1 MKPDVVVI
9 PAAGRGT
16 RMRPA
21 TRSVPKAL
29 VTVID
34 RPTIQYAVEEAA
46 RVGATE
52 AVLVVNLDAAA
63 SIEQHFSEEG
73 PLPGL
78 EEVTV
83 RLVVQEEP
91 RGLGHAVLTAREAI
105 GDRPFYCGL
114 GDMIAPTSSDFYGPL
129 ATGAGDRSAVAL
141 RAGFGDY
148 YDRYGIVGLGGD
160 LVNGVASINRAVEK
174 PGPDHGLSNL
184 WLVGRY
190 LFTPEIFDVLAKIEP
205 GYGGEIQ
212 LTDAIDQ
219 LAIADRCVGVEV
231 ADELLD
237 VGNPLGLLTASTVLG
252 LGSATYGDEF
262 RSFLNGLTE

>member
-1 MKPDVVVI
+1 MNVDVVVI

-46 RVGATE
+46 RAGVTE

-63 SIEQHFSEEG
+63 DIERHFVNEG

-78 EEVTV
+78 ENMRV

-91 RGLGHAVLTAREAI
+91 HGLGHAVLTAREAV
-105 GDRPFYCGL
+105 GDRRFFCGL
-114 GDMIAPTSSDFYGPL
+114 GDMIATPTARFYERLERASG
-129 ATGAGDRSAVAL
+129 GGSAVAL
-141 RAGFGDY
+141 QEGEGDY
-148 YDRYGIVGLGGD
+148 YDRYGIVG
-160 LVNGVASINRAVEK
+160 VAEHLDDQVVQLECALEK
-174 PGPDHGLSNL
+174 PGRDLAPSNL

-190 LFTPEIFDVLAKIEP
+190 LFGPDIFDHLAAIEP
-205 GYGGEIQ
+205 GHGGEIQ
-212 LTDAIDQ
+212 LTDAIDAVARDGQ
-219 LAIADRCVGVEV
+219 CRGVV
-231 ADELLD
+231 VPDDLLD
-237 VGNPLGLLTASTVLG
+237 VGNPLDLLKASTILG
-252 LGSATYGDEF
+252 LQSEEYGEEY
-262 RSFLNGLTE
+262 RTFLDGLS